1 MSIASM
7 TGFARNSGNWEAED
21 GSVSWVWELK
31 SVNGKALDVK
41 VKLPP
46 AWEELGIVLKSI
58 AAKHLQRGSLNVL
71 LEVKREQSD
80 GCLKI
85 NSAFLEEL
93 AQRAIMLYQSY
104 PGEIEKPVSSQLL
117 AIKGVAETEENPL
130 TEDEAARLRE
140 KMLAGFEDACC
151 RLKADREKEGE
162 KIRSV
167 LVVILQEIKE
177 KVRGIEKVAAT
188 LPEKI
193 KEKLQE
199 QLKQW
204 LEPSAQISEDR
215 LAQEIV
221 FYVTR
226 ADIREETDRLKA
238 HIKTAEQLLNSGE
251 AVGRRLD
258 FLCQELNREAN
269 TTCSKST
276 DVTITNLGMDLKA
289 LIEQFRE
296 QVQNIE

>member
-7 TGFARNSGNWEAED
+7 TGFARSLGEFESENVN
-21 GSVSWVWELK
+21 VSWTWELK
-31 SVNGKALDVK
+31 SVNGKALDIK
-41 VKLPP
+41 AKLPP
-46 AWEELGIVLKSI
+46 MWEELGIFLKTL
-58 AAKHLQRGSLNVL
+58 AAKYLQRGSLSVF
-71 LEVKREQSD
+71 LEVKTSKENSN
-80 GCLKI
+80 LKI
-85 NSAFLEEL
+85 NSEFLDAL
-93 AQRAIMLYQSY
+93 AQKAIAVYQSY
-104 PGEIEKPVSSQLL
+104 PGEIEKPISSQLL
-117 AIKGVAETEENPL
+117 AIKGVAETEDVSLNEGDREKL
-130 TEDEAARLRE
+130 KE
-140 KMLAGFEDACC
+140 KMLQSFEDACAN
-151 RLKADREKEGE
+151 LKVDREKEG
-162 KIRSV
+162 KK
-167 LVVILQEIKE
+167 IKE
-177 KVRGIEKVAAT
+177 ALINILKNIEKDVQKIEKVAAT

-204 LEPSAQISEDR
+204 LDPSTQISEDR

-226 ADIREETDRLKA
+226 ADIKEETDRLQA
-238 HIKTAEQLLNSGE
+238 HIKTAEQLLKSDE

-276 DVTITNLGMDLKA
+276 DLTITNLGMELKA